1 MFFSVIPLFFNSW
14 RSFAFAAA
22 HSALA
27 SWFTYLRNET
37 SLIQHTNHS
46 LTASLPIRLPSCC
59 IGTLL
64 DHQHVSTYP
73 SQISPSA
80 PSDHP
85 IASVS
90 NRPWPL
96 CLSQWALRLLRP
108 NSYHNYGF
116 DNSAKP
122 RKTSS
127 KPSMND
133 PSISSDDLCI
143 WVAIADTELRK
154 HADVRQE
161 MLSILQTIQE
171 REETLK
177 RGCQNILLSSIY
189 SSQPKNVKDQS
200 SEIVRILLFGWSHRS
215 ILWADSPGFPSGA
228 IEFAV
233 GDRLVGSFLPFW
245 IAQSISTNRI
255 SHCSGKGSGSDSLW
269 SCLRFH
275 STAVLYR
282 NRKEGLQF
290 YCILKLEGSNPLIQY
305 SGLQQRLSQ
314 GRDGVR

>member
-127 KPSMND
+127 SHPWMIRLFHLMTCVYGLPLLILSWGSMLMWDRKCYQFCKQSKKERRHWREGAKTSFSHRFTLRNRRMSRTSPPKSCVSSCSVGHID
-133 PSISSDDLCI
+133 QYYELTVLIPVWSDWVRCRWSTRRILPTFLNCSIYINKSNITLQREGEWFRLSVIVFAVSFYGRSLSKQERG
-143 WVAIADTELRK
+143 VAILLHFKTR
-154 HADVRQE
+154 
-161 MLSILQTIQE
+161 
-171 REETLK
+171 RE
-177 RGCQNILLSSIY
+177 
-189 SSQPKNVKDQS
+189 
-200 SEIVRILLFGWSHRS
+200 
-215 ILWADSPGFPSGA
+215 
-228 IEFAV
+228 
-233 GDRLVGSFLPFW
+233 
-245 IAQSISTNRI
+245 
-255 SHCSGKGSGSDSLW
+255 
-269 SCLRFH
+269 
-275 STAVLYR
+275 
-282 NRKEGLQF
+282 
-290 YCILKLEGSNPLIQY
+290 
-305 SGLQQRLSQ
+305 
-314 GRDGVR
+314 